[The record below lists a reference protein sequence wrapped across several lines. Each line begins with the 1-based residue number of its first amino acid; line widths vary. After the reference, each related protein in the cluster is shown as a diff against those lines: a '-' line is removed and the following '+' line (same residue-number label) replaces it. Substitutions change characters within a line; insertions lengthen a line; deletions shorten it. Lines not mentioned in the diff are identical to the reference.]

1 MVNIKYYINGE
12 NVLENEYQSTAY
24 SNFNDIISKLK
35 NKIVYKV
42 FFRRIFSKD
51 ESLENTIYAII
62 VNNRF
67 EFYET
72 NSNKIY
78 AQYYG
83 PLVHNSSRWKVF
95 FNETPY
101 KLVKTKYNIKYDT
114 DDINFKP
121 VRQFNCIMDKG
132 DYDMSTFFTMAN
144 YVIEIDSI
152 ILNDKNVDP
161 PKYEDLESYNEM
173 VINVSVVKKIEPKNV
188 AKSVYNDYCSIC

>member
-1 MVNIKYYINGE
+1 M
-12 NVLENEYQSTAY
+12 
-24 SNFNDIISKLK
+24 
-35 NKIVYKV
+35 
-42 FFRRIFSKD
+42 
-51 ESLENTIYAII
+51 
-62 VNNRF
+62 NNRF

-78 AQYYG
+78 GQYYG

-101 KLVKTKYNIKYDT
+101 KLVKTKYNIKYET

-121 VRQFNCIMDKG
+121 VREFNCIMDKG
-132 DYDMSTFFTMAN
+132 DYDMSTFFRMAN
-144 YVIEIDSI
+144 YIIEIDSI

-173 VINVSVVKKIEPKNV
+173 VINVSVVKKIETKNEV
-188 AKSVYNDYCSIC
+188 KSVYNDYCSIC

>member
-51 ESLENTIYAII
+51 ESLENTIYAIV

-78 AQYYG
+78 NQYYG
-83 PLVHNSSRWKVF
+83 QLVHNSSRWKVF

-101 KLVKTKYNIKYDT
+101 KLVKTKYNIKYET

-132 DYDMSTFFTMAN
+132 DYDMSKFFTMSN

-173 VINVSVVKKIEPKNV
+173 VINVSVVKKIEPKNEV
-188 AKSVYNDYCSIC
+188 KSVYNEYCSIC